1 MFTLSPAAA
10 EQIKESA
17 KQNQSEGLSLRI
29 AAKKNVD
36 GSIHYGVGFEET
48 SKEEDLAF
56 KSHDITIV
64 IAPQS
69 IALLNGTEMD
79 YVKMDNN
86 EMQFIFKNPN
96 DPSYTAED
104 NTGEHNL

>member
-1 MFTLSPAAA
+1 MFTLSAAAA

-17 KQNQSEGLSLRI
+17 KQNQSEGLALRI

-36 GSIHYGVGFEET
+36 GSIHYGVGFEDNT
-48 SKEEDLAF
+48 KEEDIAF
-56 KSHDITIV
+56 KSHDITIL

-69 IALLNGTEMD
+69 IELLNGTEMD
-79 YVKMDNN
+79 YVSMDNS

-96 DPSYTAED
+96 DPNYTSDD
-104 NTGEHNL
+104 NDTGHNL

>member
-1 MFTLSPAAA
+1 MFTLSAAAA

-17 KQNQSEGLSLRI
+17 KQNQSEGLALRI

-36 GSIHYGVGFEET
+36 GSFHYGVGFEEKT
-48 SKEEDLAF
+48 NEEDLAF
-56 KSHDITIV
+56 KSHDITIL

-69 IALLNGTEMD
+69 IELLNGTEMD

-96 DPSYTAED
+96 DPNYTSEE
-104 NTGEHNL
+104 NKTEHNL

>member
-17 KQNQSEGLSLRI
+17 KQNKSEGLALRI

-36 GSIHYGVGFEET
+36 GSIHYGVGFEDNT
-48 SKEEDLAF
+48 KEEDIAF
-56 KSHDITIV
+56 KSHDITIL

-69 IALLNGTEMD
+69 IELLNGTEMD
-79 YVKMDNN
+79 YVSMDNN

-96 DPSYTAED
+96 DPNYTSD
-104 NTGEHNL
+104 DKDTGHNL

>member
-1 MFTLSPAAA
+1 MFTLSAAAA

-17 KQNQSEGLSLRI
+17 KENQSEGLALRI

-48 SKEEDLAF
+48 TKEEDLAF

-69 IALLNGTEMD
+69 ITLLNGTEMD

-96 DPSYTAED
+96 DPSFTADD
-104 NTGEHNL
+104 NKGEHNL

>member
-1 MFTLSPAAA
+1 MFILSPAAA

-17 KQNQSEGLSLRI
+17 KQNQSEGLALRV

-36 GSIHYGVGFEET
+36 GSIHYGVGFEDNT
-48 SKEEDLAF
+48 KEEDLAF
-56 KSHDITIV
+56 KSHDITIL

-69 IALLNGTEMD
+69 IELLNGTEMD
-79 YVKMDNN
+79 YVEMDNK

-96 DPSYTAED
+96 DPNYTSED
-104 NTGEHNL
+104 KDTGHNL

>member
-17 KQNQSEGLSLRI
+17 KQNQSEGLALRI

-36 GSIHYGVGFEET
+36 GSIHYGVGFEDNT
-48 SKEEDLAF
+48 KEEDLAF
-56 KSHDITIV
+56 KSHDITIL

-69 IALLNGTEMD
+69 IELLNGTEMD
-79 YVKMDNN
+79 YVEMDNK

-96 DPSYTAED
+96 DPNYTSED
-104 NTGEHNL
+104 KDTGHNL

>member
-1 MFTLSPAAA
+1 MFTLSAAAA

-17 KQNQSEGLSLRI
+17 KQNQSEGFALRI

-36 GSIHYGVGFEET
+36 GSFHYGVGFEET
-48 SKEEDLAF
+48 TKEDDLAF

-69 IALLNGTEMD
+69 IQLLNGTEMD
-79 YVKMDNN
+79 YVAMDNG

-96 DPSYTAED
+96 DPSYTSDD
-104 NTGEHNL
+104 NDTGHNL

>member
-1 MFTLSPAAA
+1 MFTITPAAA

-17 KQNQSEGLSLRI
+17 KQSQSEGLALRV

-36 GSIHYGVGFEET
+36 GSFHYGVGFEEKT
-48 SKEEDLAF
+48 KEEDLAF
-56 KSHDITIV
+56 KSQDITIL

-69 IALLNGTEMD
+69 IELLNGTEMD

-96 DPSYTAED
+96 DPSYTSD
-104 NTGEHNL
+104 DTKGEHNL